1 MDIFGIVHSIW
12 NNYLIHIVDILIVT
26 YIFYSI
32 MLLIKGTRAVHAL
45 FGIIILV
52 ILTIFIRQV
61 VRLKTLGWLLESFW
75 PVAVVIIAVVF
86 QPELRAALAQLGA
99 HPLGRIFITVE
110 LSFINDIIPALRE
123 LSEKRIGALIVLEQE
138 VGLRN
143 FVQTGTVINGETSK
157 ELLLNIFHP
166 RTVLH
171 DGAVIIQGSR
181 LVAAGCILPLSNNP
195 GISKVLGM
203 RHRASIGITEIS
215 DAIAIIVSEETGEIS
230 IAREGRLEQNIGL
243 EDLKKRLVE
252 LYRSKAEKGLLR
264 KTITNG

>member
-1 MDIFGIVHSIW
+1 M
-12 NNYLIHIVDILIVT
+12 
-26 YIFYSI
+26 
-32 MLLIKGTRAVHAL
+32 
-45 FGIIILV
+45 
-52 ILTIFIRQV
+52 
-61 VRLKTLGWLLESFW
+61 
-75 PVAVVIIAVVF
+75 
-86 QPELRAALAQLGA
+86 
-99 HPLGRIFITVE
+99 
-110 LSFINDIIPALRE
+110 
-123 LSEKRIGALIVLEQE
+123 
-138 VGLRN
+138 
-143 FVQTGTVINGETSK
+143 
-157 ELLLNIFHP
+157 
-166 RTVLH
+166 LH

>member
-1 MDIFGIVHSIW
+1 
-12 NNYLIHIVDILIVT
+12 
-26 YIFYSI
+26 
-32 MLLIKGTRAVHAL
+32 
-45 FGIIILV
+45 
-52 ILTIFIRQV
+52 
-61 VRLKTLGWLLESFW
+61 
-75 PVAVVIIAVVF
+75 
-86 QPELRAALAQLGA
+86 
-99 HPLGRIFITVE
+99 
-110 LSFINDIIPALRE
+110 
-123 LSEKRIGALIVLEQE
+123 LIVLEQE